1 MPVPRHLLRL
11 LFSASA
17 FCCALILVL
26 FLRSRAPQDM
36 LGWWGVAGGAAVIA
50 AVASALAFRRGGLLL
65 GPVGWGALLRGLVLH
80 GLLAYTGTA
89 ALLTL
94 AGWGLL
100 SRLALPAVSSLALAA
115 MSGLWLALWIA
126 PGVVA
131 CTLARRLGPPAA

>member
-36 LGWWGVAGGAAVIA
+36 AGWWAVAGGAAAIA

-65 GPVGWGALLRGLVLH
+65 GPVGWGALLRGLVWH

-89 ALLTL
+89 VLLTL
-94 AGWGLL
+94 VGWGLL
-100 SRLALPAVSSLALAA
+100 SRLALPTTSSLALAT
-115 MSGLWLALWIA
+115 MTGLWLALWLA

-131 CTLARRLGPPAA
+131 CTVARHLRRV